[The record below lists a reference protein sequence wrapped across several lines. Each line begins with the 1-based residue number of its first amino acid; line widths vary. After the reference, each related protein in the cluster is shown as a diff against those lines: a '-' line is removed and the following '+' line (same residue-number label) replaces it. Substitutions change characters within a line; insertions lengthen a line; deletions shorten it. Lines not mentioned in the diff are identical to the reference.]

1 MREGYKTLGIIGGM
15 GSKATSVFFD
25 RLVDHT
31 AASCDQEHI
40 NTVIL
45 NYADFPDRT
54 ASIRSG
60 ETEEIIAAFEKC
72 GRQLDYLGVS
82 NIAITCN
89 TAHYFIDSVRKS
101 TSANVISM
109 IEESVR
115 LARSEGARRIGI
127 MATDGTVMADVY
139 GKVCSAEGLTA
150 VYPPAE
156 RQADVMS
163 LIYED
168 IKQGR
173 PGDPEKFNRVMK
185 QFAEDDCDKVILAC
199 TELSVYKET
208 NDVPDMCID
217 AMDVLVRVCI
227 EKSGASYI

>member
-1 MREGYKTLGIIGGM
+1 MKEGYRTLGIIGGM

-31 AASCDQEHI
+31 AAECDQEHI

-54 ASIRSG
+54 GAIRSG
-60 ETEEIIAAFEKC
+60 ETAEIKAKFEQC
-72 GRQLDYLGVS
+72 GRQLDYLGAA

-89 TAHYFIDSVRKS
+89 TAHYFIDSVRS
-101 TSANVISM
+101 NTSANVISM
-109 IEESVR
+109 IEESVG
-115 LARSEGARRIGI
+115 LARDEGARRIGI
-127 MATDGTVMADVY
+127 MATDGTVTADVY
-139 GKVCSAEGLTA
+139 GRVCSAEGLTA

-163 LIYED
+163 LIYDD
-168 IKQGR
+168 IKKGK

-185 QFAEDDCDKVILAC
+185 QFEEDGCDKVILAC

-208 NDVPDMCID
+208 HQVPDMCID

-227 EKSGASYI
+227 EKSGAEYI